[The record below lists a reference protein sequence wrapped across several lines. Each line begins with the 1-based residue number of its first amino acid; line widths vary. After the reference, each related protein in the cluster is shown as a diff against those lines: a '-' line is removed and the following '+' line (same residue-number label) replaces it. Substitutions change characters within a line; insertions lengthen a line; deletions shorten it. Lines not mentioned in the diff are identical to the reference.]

1 MITNYVKRGR
11 VEDARKVFD
20 EMPERDV
27 VTWTAMISGYCQNGK
42 IEEARK
48 LFDRMPERNVI
59 SWTAMISGYI
69 QNGRI
74 KEAHVLFDRMPERN
88 VVSWNTMIGGY
99 LQKGK
104 LEYAREL
111 FDKMPERN
119 VVSWNAM
126 ITAYARKGKLE
137 DACQLFEEMPER
149 DVISWTSMV
158 AGYAQNG
165 RIDEAC
171 ELFNKMPE
179 RNVISWNAMIAGYT
193 QNSRI
198 EDARQ
203 LFDGMPERNTSS
215 WNSIIAGYVQNGRIE
230 DAHELFD
237 RMPGRNVVSW
247 TAMITGYAQN
257 AQGEDALQIFS
268 KMQEE
273 GIKPNR
279 ATFVGILSACAN
291 LAALEQGKQL
301 QGYTIK
307 VGFQFDIFVGSALI
321 SMYAKCGCIDSS
333 RKMFDETPGRD
344 VVSWNAMIAGY
355 AQHGF
360 GNDALKIFDDMQRT
374 GMKPNDVTFIGVLC
388 ACSHAGLV
396 DQGLYYFDS
405 IEQVHCIIP
414 RADHYACIIDLL
426 GRAGRLEE
434 AKSIANNAKC
444 EPNPSMWGALLGACR
459 IHGNMELGKLAAER
473 LFELEPKNAGT
484 YVLLSNIY
492 AADDRWEDAARVRM
506 MMKNRGLKKQ
516 PGCSWIE
523 FKNKVHVFLVGDRSH
538 AQSEQIYS
546 TLKSLDRQMKQ
557 DGYVPDTKFVLH
569 DVEEELK
576 EHILYQHSEKLA
588 IVFGIINIPSGTPIR
603 IFKNL
608 RVCVDCHTATK
619 FISKI
624 VEREIIVRDGSRFHH
639 FKDGLCSCG
648 DYW

>member
-1 MITNYVKRGR
+1 M
-11 VEDARKVFD
+11 
-20 EMPERDV
+20 
-27 VTWTAMISGYCQNGK
+27 
-42 IEEARK
+42 
-48 LFDRMPERNVI
+48 
-59 SWTAMISGYI
+59 
-69 QNGRI
+69 
-74 KEAHVLFDRMPERN
+74 
-88 VVSWNTMIGGY
+88 
-99 LQKGK
+99 
-104 LEYAREL
+104 
-111 FDKMPERN
+111 
-119 VVSWNAM
+119 
-126 ITAYARKGKLE
+126 
-137 DACQLFEEMPER
+137 
-149 DVISWTSMV
+149 
-158 AGYAQNG
+158 
-165 RIDEAC
+165 
-171 ELFNKMPE
+171 
-179 RNVISWNAMIAGYT
+179 
-193 QNSRI
+193 
-198 EDARQ
+198 
-203 LFDGMPERNTSS
+203 
-215 WNSIIAGYVQNGRIE
+215 
-230 DAHELFD
+230 
-237 RMPGRNVVSW
+237 
-247 TAMITGYAQN
+247 
-257 AQGEDALQIFS
+257 ALVMMHLRF
-268 KMQEE
+268 
-273 GIKPNR
+273 
-279 ATFVGILSACAN
+279 
-291 LAALEQGKQL
+291 
-301 QGYTIK
+301 
-307 VGFQFDIFVGSALI
+307 
-321 SMYAKCGCIDSS
+321 
-333 RKMFDETPGRD
+333 
-344 VVSWNAMIAGY
+344 
-355 AQHGF
+355 
-360 GNDALKIFDDMQRT
+360 FDDMQRT

-405 IEQVHCIIP
+405 IEQVHCITP

-426 GRAGRLEE
+426 GRAGRVEE
-434 AKSIANNAKC
+434 AKNIANNAKC

-506 MMKNRGLKKQ
+506 MMKSRGLKKQ

-546 TLKSLDRQMKQ
+546 TLESLDRQMKQ
-557 DGYVPDTKFVLH
+557 AGYVPDTKLVLH